1 MRLTKADILHAT
13 MIGLTLVASA
23 ICASPQ
29 RFAIAIP
36 VIASGDHQSVVGSN
50 LSSPQPLIR

>member
-23 ICASPQ
+23 I
-29 RFAIAIP
+29 AIP

-50 LSSPQPLIR
+50 LSSPKPLIR